1 MTGPRPQGGPHGHGH
16 PIGYSEVAMD
26 PRAGGRT
33 AALTPVPA
41 PAPPGKATAAA
52 LRVAVLDTN
61 VVLDWLWF
69 DDPRLA
75 MLAAEVRAGALG
87 WLGTL
92 AMRAELAAVL
102 GRASLPVRP
111 RSADEVL
118 ADYDRWCRP
127 YPPPADAQAT
137 PALCC
142 SDADDQKFIDLALTL
157 AGPGR
162 AAALLTRDRAVLR
175 LARPA
180 RARGLWIGLPE
191 HWCAPAGHRA
201 D

>member
-1 MTGPRPQGGPHGHGH
+1 M
-16 PIGYSEVAMD
+16 GYSEATMD
-26 PRAGGRT
+26 PCAGGRT
-33 AALTPVPA
+33 TAAHPVPA
-41 PAPPGKATAAA
+41 PVPPSGATAAA
-52 LRVAVLDTN
+52 PRVAVLDTN

-75 MLAAEVRAGALG
+75 VLAGQVTTGALG
-87 WLGTL
+87 WLGTV

-102 GRASLPVRP
+102 GRASLPARP
-111 RSADEVL
+111 RSAGEVL
-118 ADYDRWCRP
+118 ADYDRWCRLQ
-127 YPPPADAQAT
+127 PPAAAEAT
-137 PALCC
+137 PALRC

-191 HWCAPAGHRA
+191 HWCAPAGPRPG
-201 D
+201 